1 VSSNCWRLYGTT
13 AQLEA
18 GQVDAR
24 LDLHQPSQGLV
35 GLRWNNRALDCQ
47 LLKVGVGSGA
57 TSTSAAQASTWQLI
71 DAYIRGCDLVA
82 TYREP
87 LGQPF
92 NLQLYWRVLQS
103 QAEPQL
109 AIELIASVQTPLWEA
124 YPWVSVTSV
133 LPNATVTSSE
143 DELIFTTPDG
153 PSYIELSYPGDFV
166 LSAAASDSR
175 GASPRWQFG
184 PQFMEKGVIRR
195 LRLRGAIASLE
206 NAPLSAAQ
214 MRAAFLAAHPPL
226 TA

>member
-1 VSSNCWRLYGTT
+1 
-13 AQLEA
+13 
-18 GQVDAR
+18 
-24 LDLHQPSQGLV
+24 LV

-57 TSTSAAQASTWQLI
+57 TSTSAVQASTWQLV
-71 DAYIRGCDLVA
+71 DAYVRGCDLVA

-133 LPNATVTSSE
+133 LPNAAVTTSE
-143 DELIFTTPDG
+143 DELIFTTPEG
-153 PSYIELSYPGDFV
+153 PSYIELTYPSDFV
-166 LSAAASDSR
+166 LSAAESHSR
-175 GASPRWQFG
+175 STSPHWQFG

-195 LRLRGAIASLE
+195 LRLRGAIASRE
-206 NAPLSAAQ
+206 NISLCGREV
-214 MRAAFLAAHPPL
+214 RAAFFAAHPPL